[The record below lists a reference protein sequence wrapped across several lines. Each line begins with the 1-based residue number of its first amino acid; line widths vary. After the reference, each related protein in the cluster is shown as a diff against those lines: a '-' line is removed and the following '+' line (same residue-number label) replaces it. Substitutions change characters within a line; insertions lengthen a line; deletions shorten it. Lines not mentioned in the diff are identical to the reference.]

1 MKISRLTYSYDEE
14 FNFSKLIKSILTE
27 EKNNLIFNG
36 ENIWLELSSL
46 EFSGLISFYWYKLFI
61 YIIFLTNFSFILYFY
76 KFYIYLTKKLKKPK
90 HCFHYFASKIW
101 KDLWTIKQFD
111 LWAENC
117 FSISK
122 KIRNLVLVE

>member
-46 EFSGLISFYWYKLFI
+46 EFSGLISFY
-61 YIIFLTNFSFILYFY
+61 
-76 KFYIYLTKKLKKPK
+76 
-90 HCFHYFASKIW
+90 
-101 KDLWTIKQFD
+101 
-111 LWAENC
+111 
-117 FSISK
+117 
-122 KIRNLVLVE
+122 